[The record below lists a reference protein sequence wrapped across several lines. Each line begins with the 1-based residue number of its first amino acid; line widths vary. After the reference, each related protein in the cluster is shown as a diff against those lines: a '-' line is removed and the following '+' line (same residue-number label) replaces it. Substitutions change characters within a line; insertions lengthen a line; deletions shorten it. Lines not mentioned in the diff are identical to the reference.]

1 MEFRYKALEISPSKS
16 VNRKLVVWRPIIPVY
31 LFNNKKIIGYEA
43 IMDSGADFNIFHSE
57 IADILGINYKKG
69 HKRRLFGLSS
79 QKIKGYEHE
88 VEIKMRE
95 AARTLL
101 ESGFGKY
108 KTKIIFSNQIPVNSF
123 GVLGNIGFFNHYNVN
138 FKYNEKLI
146 SINLASKYL
155 N

>member
-88 VEIKMRE
+88 VEIKIQ
-95 AARTLL
+95 
-101 ESGFGKY
+101 GFGKY